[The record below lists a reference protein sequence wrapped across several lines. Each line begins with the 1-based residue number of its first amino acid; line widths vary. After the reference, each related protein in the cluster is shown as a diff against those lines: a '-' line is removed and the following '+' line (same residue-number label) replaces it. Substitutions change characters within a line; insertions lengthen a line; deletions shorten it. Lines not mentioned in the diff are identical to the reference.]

1 MPLSDKGSRKLP
13 YPLNKTLEPIA
24 DTPNETIDYT
34 TVSGFPDETTRVNVT
49 LNLSLDEYV
58 ALATAIDVGRDI
70 AFSDDSELIWWTW
83 VRAFREGTVMACT
96 DVADCIETSDEV
108 AIQLAINNAKNNI
121 TIGGRTTTV
130 NPATTTVED
139 DGGIGTSGLAE
150 EIKPIENCNQDK
162 LWAGI
167 RDGIVQRLDDN
178 ARNFLEVLVAR
189 ADLAERA
196 QELINLVPVVGTM
209 LVSVIEQVTE
219 LAPDMLNLYNSYSSI
234 ENLDNIACGLFDL
247 VCADCQYPTYEQL
260 FSHYASAGITGIDDI
275 GNLVLTAATDYLTGS
290 TELAALA
297 FYHTMISY
305 QLFILYLKTK
315 FGSAYGTQSILTWA
329 GLGEDYANDNWQE
342 LCDGCD
348 EDYEIW
354 TWDFSTQGQ
363 GEFYKDTVTPASN
376 AIFVSGQ
383 GWRAG
388 NYGTGKRG
396 DVCMVCDPTWKIR
409 AVGMEIAGNTPTS
422 TIFYRRP
429 TWGSNTGVV
438 SPSAGS
444 TCGGYTKAWDGYVG
458 VTGYNELLFFWQ
470 GGATDIMTLKRVS
483 IIFDKGFAPDNTVA
497 RTSAGLC
504 S

>member
-1 MPLSDKGSRKLP
+1 MASG
-13 YPLNKTLEPIA
+13 YP
-24 DTPNETIDYT
+24 TPDNETGDVVYNCIPI
-34 TVSGFPDETTRVNVT
+34 VVPDNPEFQRVFAAAIYGLYANMSKPYFWREFGT
-49 LNLSLDEYV
+49 MSPERAAELSSY
-58 ALATAIDVGRDI
+58 ALALTD
-70 AFSDDSELIWWTW
+70 AFAECGATMTC
-83 VRAFREGTVMACT
+83 EQ
-96 DVADCIETSDEV
+96 VADCIETSSDV
-108 AIQLAINNAKNNI
+108 AIQLAINNSKNNI
-121 TIGGRTTTV
+121 AVAGRNTTV
-130 NPATTTVED
+130 NPETTTVED
-139 DGGIGTSGLAE
+139 SGGIGTAGLAE
-150 EIKPIENCNQDK
+150 QVKPIENCNQDK

-196 QELINLVPVVGTM
+196 QELINLVPVIGTM
-209 LVSVIEQVTE
+209 LVAVIEQVTE

-234 ENLDNIACGLFDL
+234 ENLDNIACGLFDM
-247 VCADCQYPTYEQL
+247 VCADCQYPTYQQL

-315 FGSAYGTQSILTWA
+315 FGSAYGTQSILVWA
-329 GLGEDYANDNWQE
+329 GLGEDYANDNWQV

-363 GEFYKDTVTPASN
+363 GEFYQDTVTASH
-376 AIFVSGQ
+376 AIFIAGQ

-388 NYGTGKRG
+388 NYGAGKRG
-396 DVCMVCDPTWKIR
+396 DICMVFDPTWKIR
-409 AVGMEIAGNTPTS
+409 AVGMEIVGSTPSS
-422 TIFYRRP
+422 TIYYRRP

-444 TCGGYTKAWDGYVG
+444 TCGGYTKAWDGYAG
-458 VTGYNELLFFWQ
+458 VTGYNEVLFFWQ
-470 GGATDIMTLKRVS
+470 GAATDIMTLKRVS
-483 IIFDKGFAPDNTVA
+483 IIFDKGFAPENTIA
-497 RTSAGLC
+497 RVSAGLC